1 MFWLVF
7 IAGLMLGG
15 SLGVVIMGLIIGG
28 KDEKDNN
35 N

>member
-1 MFWLVF
+1 MFW
-7 IAGLMLGG
+7 IGLMLGA